1 MRRHDGV
8 AMSRTVGSMMFELR
22 VLDGQHQ
29 GAALPLFGEHWSIG
43 AHADADLVLSDP
55 GIAQQHAR
63 LRLID
68 SNWSV
73 QAEAGLLQGAD
84 GQVLAQ
90 IAYLAPNM
98 AFSVGGVRL
107 CVTLADEPWPQ
118 APAPVPTASPQA
130 DEPAQMLKLSTLS
143 HSQQKRLL
151 TLVLVVTVVFIGVGM
166 VSTGEP
172 EAQASLMPPVVH
184 KLELAS
190 PFEVRQQLLKMLSE
204 RELSP
209 RIDLQVINGQVALSG
224 DVSQEDVELVA
235 RMLSRFGEQ
244 FDSAVP
250 VISRVRAR
258 DGTLPFKI
266 VQIVGGP
273 NGHVVLEEGRRLFVG
288 DELDGL
294 RLVLI
299 DNSKVVFDG
308 VQRYEV
314 RW

>member
-1 MRRHDGV
+1 
-8 AMSRTVGSMMFELR
+8 MMFELR
-22 VLDGQHQ
+22 VLDGLHQ
-29 GAALPLFGEHWSIG
+29 GAALPLFGEQWSIG
-43 AHADADLVLSDP
+43 AHADADLVLNDP
-55 GIAQQHAR
+55 GIAEQHAR

-73 QAEAGLLQGAD
+73 QAEAGLLQDAD

-90 IAYLAPNM
+90 IARLALN
-98 AFSVGGVRL
+98 ATFLVGSVRL

-118 APAPVPTASPQA
+118 PPAAVAPASPRVN
-130 DEPAQMLKLSTLS
+130 EPARALKLSAIP
-143 HSQQKRLL
+143 HSQQKRLI
-151 TLVLVVTVVFIGVGM
+151 TLVLVVTVIFIVVGM
-166 VSTGEP
+166 ASTGKP
-172 EAQASLMPPVVH
+172 EALASLMPPVVQ
-184 KLELAS
+184 KQELAS

-204 RELSP
+204 RELSQ
-209 RIDLQVINGQVALSG
+209 RVGLQVINGQVALNG
-224 DVSQEDVELVA
+224 DVSQDEVDLVA

-250 VISRVRAR
+250 VISRVRVR

-273 NGHVVLEEGRRLFVG
+273 NGHVVLEEGSRLFVG
-288 DELDGL
+288 DEVDGL

>member
-1 MRRHDGV
+1 
-8 AMSRTVGSMMFELR
+8 MFELR
-22 VLDGQHQ
+22 VLDGLHQ
-29 GAALPLFGEHWSIG
+29 GAALPLFGEQWSIG
-43 AHADADLVLSDP
+43 AHVDADLVLNDP
-55 GIAQQHAR
+55 GIAEQHAR

-73 QAEAGLLQGAD
+73 QAEAGLLQDAD

-90 IAYLAPNM
+90 IARLALNVT
-98 AFSVGGVRL
+98 FLVGSVRL

-118 APAPVPTASPQA
+118 APAPVATASPRVN
-130 DEPAQMLKLSTLS
+130 EPARALKLSAIS
-143 HSQQKRLL
+143 HSQQKRLI
-151 TLVLVVTVVFIGVGM
+151 TLVLVVTVIFVLVGM
-166 VSTGEP
+166 ASTGKP
-172 EAQASLMPPVVH
+172 EALASLMPPVVQ
-184 KLELAS
+184 KQELAS
-190 PFEVRQQLLKMLSE
+190 PFEVRQQLLKMLRE
-204 RELSP
+204 RELSQ
-209 RIDLQVINGQVALSG
+209 RVGLQVINGQVALSG
-224 DVSQEDVELVA
+224 DVSQDEVDLVA

-244 FDSAVP
+244 FDSVVP
-250 VISRVRAR
+250 VISRVRVR

-273 NGHVVLEEGRRLFVG
+273 NGHVVLEEGSRLFVG
-288 DELDGL
+288 DEVDGL

>member
-1 MRRHDGV
+1 MRWHEDL
-8 AMSRTVGSMMFELR
+8 AMSGLGGSLMFELR
-22 VLDGQHQ
+22 VLDGRHQ
-29 GAALPLFGEHWSIG
+29 GAALPLFGEQWSIG
-43 AHADADLVLSDP
+43 AHVDADLVLSDP
-55 GIAQQHAR
+55 GVAEQHAR

-73 QAEAGLLQGAD
+73 QAEAGLLQGAE

-90 IAYLAPNM
+90 IAHLALN
-98 AFSVGGVRL
+98 ATFLVGNVRL

-118 APAPVPTASPQA
+118 AAASAPEVSPRVSEPVPV
-130 DEPAQMLKLSTLS
+130 LKLSAIS
-143 HSQQKRLL
+143 HAQQKRLI
-151 TLVLVVTVVFIGVGM
+151 TLVLVVTVIFIVVGM
-166 VSTGEP
+166 ASTGKP
-172 EAQASLMPPVVH
+172 EAQASLMPPVVQKH
-184 KLELAS
+184 ELAS
-190 PFEVRQQLLKMLSE
+190 PFEVRQQLLKMLGE
-204 RELSP
+204 RELNQRVS
-209 RIDLQVINGQVALSG
+209 LQVINGQVALSG
-224 DVSQEDVELVA
+224 DVSQDDVELVA

-273 NGHVVLEEGRRLFVG
+273 NGHVVLEEGSRLFVG
-288 DELDGL
+288 DEVDGL

>member
-1 MRRHDGV
+1 
-8 AMSRTVGSMMFELR
+8 MMFELR
-22 VLDGQHQ
+22 VLDGRHQ
-29 GAALPLFGEHWSIG
+29 GAALPLFGEQWSLG
-43 AHADADLVLSDP
+43 AHADADLVLNDQ
-55 GIAQQHAR
+55 GIVEHHAW

-73 QAEAGLLQGAD
+73 QAEAGLLRGAD

-90 IAYLAPNM
+90 IAHLAPN
-98 AFSVGGVRL
+98 ATFSLGNVRL

-118 APAPVPTASPQA
+118 VSAPVQA
-130 DEPAQMLKLSTLS
+130 APPRVNEPVQRLTLSTIS
-143 HSQQKRLL
+143 PSQQKSLL
-151 TLVLVVTVVFIGVGM
+151 SLVLVVTVIFIVVGM
-166 VSTGEP
+166 ASTGEP
-172 EAQASLMPPVVH
+172 EAQASLMPPVVR
-184 KLELAS
+184 KQELAS

-209 RIDLQVINGQVALSG
+209 RVNLQVINGQVALSG
-224 DVSQEDVELVA
+224 DVSQDDVELVA

-258 DGTLPFKI
+258 DGNLPFKI

-273 NGHVVLEEGRRLFVG
+273 NGHVVLEEGSRLFVG